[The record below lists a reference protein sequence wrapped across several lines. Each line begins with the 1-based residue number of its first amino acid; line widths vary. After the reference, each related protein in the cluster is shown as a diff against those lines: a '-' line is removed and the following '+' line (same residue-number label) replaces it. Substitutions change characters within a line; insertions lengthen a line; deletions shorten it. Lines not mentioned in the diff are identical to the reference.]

1 MRPTNKKVKIVATLG
16 PSSRKPEVIRDLI
29 EKGVNVFRLNFSH
42 GSHDDHLESIKM
54 IREHSEIL
62 DCNVAI
68 MADLQGPKI
77 RTGNTAGD
85 KSVTLKKDA
94 YVTIV
99 CNPAECNENLISID
113 YPGLAKEIATG
124 QLIMIN
130 DGAIRL
136 RVENIDSQE
145 NIRCKVLSG
154 GNYSSHKGVNLPN
167 VDLCIPSLTSKD
179 LNDLEFILEN
189 DVQFIAL
196 SFVRKAQDILALKNI
211 IAEKKHD
218 IKVIAKIEKPEAAA
232 KIGEILKVSDGIMVA
247 RGDLGVETSPYEV
260 PIIQKKLIFEASICG
275 KLVIVAT
282 QMLESMITNFL
293 PTRAES
299 TDVANAVIDGA
310 DAVMLSGETAVGAY
324 PIEAVEMMNNIITM
338 TENSDFVSKEILDLC
353 IADKYPPHAICE
365 AAAWASHDLGNC
377 PLCVFSISGET
388 AFYLSKIRN
397 QSPIYAFSPDQQV
410 VKMLSAGWNIRSFYL
425 PFAKDVTTLQKSAE
439 EILFKRDLVAKD
451 DLMIFVSGTTAVKG
465 ATDSLHVR
473 KVGE

>member
-1 MRPTNKKVKIVATLG
+1 MRSNDKKVKIVATLG
-16 PSSRKPEVIRDLI
+16 PSSRKPEVIKGLI

-54 IREHSEIL
+54 IREQSEIL
-62 DCNVAI
+62 DCNIAV

-94 YVTIV
+94 FVTIV
-99 CNPAECNENLISID
+99 SNPAECNETLISID
-113 YPGLAKEIATG
+113 YPSLAKEIGAG

-136 RVENIDSQE
+136 RVENIDTQD

-167 VDLCIPSLTSKD
+167 VDLRIPSLTSKD
-179 LNDLEFILEN
+179 LSDLEFILEN

-196 SFVRKAQDILALKNI
+196 SFVRKAEDI
-211 IAEKKHD
+211 IALRKIIVEKSRD
-218 IKVIAKIEKPEAAA
+218 IKVIAKIEKPEAAE
-232 KIGEILKVSDGIMVA
+232 KIGEILNVTDGIMVA

-260 PIIQKKLIFEASICG
+260 PIIQKKLIFEAGICG
-275 KLVIVAT
+275 KFVIVAT

-324 PIEAVEMMNNIITM
+324 PIEAVEMMNNIITI
-338 TENSDFVSKEILDLC
+338 TEKSDFVSKEILDLC
-353 IADKYPPHAICE
+353 TADKYPPHAVCE
-365 AAAWASHDLGNC
+365 AAGWASYDLGNC

-388 AFYLSKIRN
+388 AIYLSKIRN

-410 VKMLSAGWNIRSFYL
+410 VKMLSAGWNITSFYL

-439 EILFKRDLVAKD
+439 EILVKRDLVAKNE
-451 DLMIFVSGTTAVKG
+451 LMIFVSGTTAVKG